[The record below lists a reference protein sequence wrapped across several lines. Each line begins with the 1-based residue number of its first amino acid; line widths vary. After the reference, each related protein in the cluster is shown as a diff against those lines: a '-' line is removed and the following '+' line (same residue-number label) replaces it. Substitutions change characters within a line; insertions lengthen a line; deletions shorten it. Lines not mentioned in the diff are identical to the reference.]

1 MLICG
6 KYRFSLARPLI
17 MGIVN
22 VTPDSFS
29 DGGKFASRDAA
40 VEYGVRLIE
49 QGADILDIGGES
61 SRPGAHAVHLDEE
74 LDRVIPVIEAL
85 AKMDVPVSV
94 DTVKVEV
101 MQEAIG
107 VGASLI
113 NDINA
118 LQGIDPDFLAHS
130 EVAVCLMHKQGEP
143 LTMQLAPSYND
154 VLADVIQFLEKRV
167 EAVAAK
173 GISRERLVID
183 PGFGFGKTLEQNL
196 ELIRHLERF
205 GAFGLPI
212 LAGLSRKSMLG
223 EITGKPVGERIHAS
237 IAASLMAV
245 ERGASIVR
253 VHDVGAM
260 KDALS
265 VFNRVEGKAA

>member
-6 KYRFSLARPLI
+6 KFRFSLARPLI

-29 DGGKFASRDAA
+29 DGGKFASREAA
-40 VEYGVRLIE
+40 VEHGMRLIE

-61 SRPGAHAVHLDEE
+61 SRPGACAVHLDEE
-74 LDRVIPVIEAL
+74 LDRVIPVVEAL

-118 LQGIDPDFLAHS
+118 LQGIDPEFLVNS

-205 GAFGLPI
+205 KALGLPI

-253 VHDVGAM
+253 VHDVEAM

-265 VFNRVEGKAA
+265 VFNRVEGNAA

>member
-6 KYRFSLARPLI
+6 KFRFSLSRPLI

-29 DGGKFASRDAA
+29 DGGKFASREAA
-40 VEYGVRLIE
+40 VEYGMRLIE

-61 SRPGAHAVHLDEE
+61 SRPGARAVHLDEE
-74 LDRVIPVIEAL
+74 LDRVVPVVEAL

-143 LTMQLAPSYND
+143 LTMQLAPSYDD
-154 VLADVIQFLEKRV
+154 VLADVIRFLDKRV

-183 PGFGFGKTLEQNL
+183 PGFGFGKTLAQNL
-196 ELIRHLERF
+196 ELLRHLESF
-205 GAFGLPI
+205 KTLGLPI

-223 EITGKPVGERIHAS
+223 EITGKPVGERIYAS

-253 VHDVGAM
+253 VHDVEAM

>member
-1 MLICG
+1 
-6 KYRFSLARPLI
+6 

-29 DGGKFASRDAA
+29 DGGKFASRNAA
-40 VEYGVRLIE
+40 VEYGMRLIE
-49 QGADILDIGGES
+49 EGADMLDIGGES
-61 SRPGAHAVHLDEE
+61 SRPGAQAVPLGKE
-74 LDRVIPVIEAL
+74 LDRVIPVVEAL
-85 AKMDVPVSV
+85 AKTDVPVSV
-94 DTVKVEV
+94 DTVKAEV
-101 MQEAIG
+101 MREAMNA
-107 VGASLI
+107 GASLI

-118 LQGIDPDFLAHS
+118 LQGIDPDFMVGS
-130 EVAVCLMHKQGEP
+130 EVALCLMHKQGEP

-154 VLADVIQFLEKRV
+154 VLADVIRFLEKRV
-167 EAVAAK
+167 EAVVAK
-173 GISRERLVID
+173 GIARERLVID
-183 PGFGFGKTLEQNL
+183 PGFGFGKTLAQNL
-196 ELIRHLERF
+196 ELLRHLESF
-205 GAFGLPI
+205 KSLGLPI

-260 KDALS
+260 RDALS
-265 VFNRVEGKAA
+265 VFNRVEGTAA